1 MRISCEVEVSY
12 SLSHG
17 GFGGKSTRTKAAIC
31 LGRKEASKSNLVCQ
45 DKKDQ
50 IFLLLVTAKNSA
62 GTKYFVRAILT

>member
-31 LGRKEASKSNLVCQ
+31 LGRKEASKSKLVCQ

-62 GTKYFVRAILT
+62 GTKYFVRSAIT